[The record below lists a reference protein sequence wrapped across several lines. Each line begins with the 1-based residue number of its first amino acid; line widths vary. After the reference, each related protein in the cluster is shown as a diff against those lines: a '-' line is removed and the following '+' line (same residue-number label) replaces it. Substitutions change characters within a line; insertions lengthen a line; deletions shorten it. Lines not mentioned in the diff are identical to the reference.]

1 MSMKRLKCCVALLL
15 SLVFGLSGVLQPF
28 ALYAETLDLA
38 QEEPK
43 VSQPATESAS
53 NASTNTSGDQ
63 VGSDSAAQDSST
75 PDSSEATDAEA
86 TSDEDSNKGTD
97 EASDEVSD
105 ADIEAP
111 LAENSWRYV
120 DGSLRSDLPDDYGA
134 NADFEGRAMHSMPKG
149 ATAQGIDVS
158 EHNGTIDWQSV
169 KDAGIDFAILRVGFA
184 GDTSGGRLDNYFR
197 RNVSECERLG
207 IPYGV
212 YLYSYARNEDE
223 AQAEARLMLSALKGH
238 SPTLPVYYDLEE
250 QKTNADGSP
259 KWTPFNDPSKLASIA
274 KTFCGQIAAAGY
286 KPGIYANVNWFK
298 NYLTDPC
305 FLSSGWS
312 IWTAQSWYGGRY
324 DECLGLTPEAPAKY
338 DCWQYSFRGS
348 VPGVSG
354 DVDVN
359 YWFREGLGDHWEKT
373 EDGVFYLS
381 ADGQPY
387 KGERRIGGKWY
398 HFDEETGAMST
409 GFTKLEAKTVYYLE
423 DGPMAYGERRIDG
436 KWYHFDEVTGAMSTG
451 FTRLASKTVLYGEDG
466 AMLYGRQEYR
476 GKVYYLD
483 PADGSLRT
491 SGWVSLD
498 CDSYGYLGSDGS
510 VSLVRKQA
518 RDGSWYLLDLDG
530 VILKGWVRCG
540 SASFYCDPNTGTL
553 TIGQRLIDNHW
564 YDFDDSGVMQIG
576 FVKLT
581 EGTSSKWVY
590 YGDDGKMLYGEQ
602 LINGHWYYLNKT
614 TGAVTYGWLYLDSG
628 QKWVWYGPEGGN
640 GQMRYGHQIVDGVQR
655 YFDPVTGACDKIGYQ
670 NPAGYFQVSTRSVN
684 IPHLGQGIFGY
695 RTPSRISIAATRQ
708 DCINAMITRA
718 YDYVGTTPY
727 IWDYSCAPGVG
738 VDCAGLIM
746 QCLYATG
753 MDLGRY
759 TPWDHYYTPGH
770 DHYANDMWNDSRFKH
785 LDFSQRQ
792 RGDLV
797 CYNGHIAIYIGNDQI
812 IEAASP
818 RIGVRIHSVYVGYP
832 IKGVLRPFV

>member
-1 MSMKRLKCCVALLL
+1 MQTISLL
-15 SLVFGLSGVLQPF
+15 
-28 ALYAETLDLA
+28 
-38 QEEPK
+38 
-43 VSQPATESAS
+43 
-53 NASTNTSGDQ
+53 
-63 VGSDSAAQDSST
+63 
-75 PDSSEATDAEA
+75 
-86 TSDEDSNKGTD
+86 
-97 EASDEVSD
+97 
-105 ADIEAP
+105 
-111 LAENSWRYV
+111 
-120 DGSLRSDLPDDYGA
+120 
-134 NADFEGRAMHSMPKG
+134 
-149 ATAQGIDVS
+149 
-158 EHNGTIDWQSV
+158 
-169 KDAGIDFAILRVGFA
+169 
-184 GDTSGGRLDNYFR
+184 
-197 RNVSECERLG
+197 
-207 IPYGV
+207 
-212 YLYSYARNEDE
+212 
-223 AQAEARLMLSALKGH
+223 LKGH
-238 SPTLPVYYDLEE
+238 NPTLPVYLDLEDNSI
-250 QKTNADGSP
+250 KDTDH
-259 KWTPFNDPSKLASIA
+259 ASIA
-274 KTFCGQIAAAGY
+274 KAFCNTISAAGY
-286 KPGIYANVNWFK
+286 TPGIYASASWFK
-298 NYLTDPC
+298 NILTDPC
-305 FLSSGWS
+305 FTNSGWN
-312 IWTAQSWYGGRY
+312 IWTAQYWYGQRY
-324 DECLGLTPEAPAKY
+324 DASLGLGPEHPAKF
-338 DCWQYSFRGS
+338 DCWQYSCLS
-348 VPGVSG
+348 TVPGIDG
-354 DVDVN
+354 YCDIN
-359 YWFREGLGDHWEKT
+359 YWYRVSTSDHWEKT
-373 EDGVFYLS
+373 EDGVFYVS

-398 HFDEETGAMST
+398 HFDEATGAMST
-409 GFTKLEAKTVYYLE
+409 GFTKLETKTVYYLE

-451 FTRLASKTVLYGEDG
+451 FTRLASKTVLYGEDR

-518 RDGSWYLLDLDG
+518 QDGSWYLLDLDG

-540 SASFYCDPNTGTL
+540 SASFYCDPITGTL

-684 IPHLGQGIFGY
+684 IPHLGQGKFGY
-695 RTPSRISIAATRQ
+695 RTPSRISISATRQ
-708 DCINAMITRA
+708 DCINAMIARA

-738 VDCAGLIM
+738 VDCAGLVM

-792 RGDLV
+792 RGDLI

>member
-1 MSMKRLKCCVALLL
+1 MKRLKCCVALLL

-38 QEEPK
+38 QEESK

-53 NASTNTSGDQ
+53 NTSADTSGDQ
-63 VGSDSAAQDSST
+63 AESDSVAQDSST
-75 PDSSEATDAEA
+75 PDSSEAADAESASADAA
-86 TSDEDSNKGTD
+86 TDEVSD
-97 EASDEVSD
+97 EASDD
-105 ADIEAP
+105 DIEAP

-158 EHNGTIDWQSV
+158 EHNGTINWQSV

-184 GDTSGGRLDNYFR
+184 GDTSGGRLDNYFK

-259 KWTPFNDPSKLASIA
+259 KWTPFNDSSKLASIA

-518 RDGSWYLLDLDG
+518 QDGSWYLLDLDG

>member
-1 MSMKRLKCCVALLL
+1 MKRLKCCVALLL

-38 QEEPK
+38 QEESK

-53 NASTNTSGDQ
+53 NTSADTSGDQ
-63 VGSDSAAQDSST
+63 AESDSAAQDSST
-75 PDSSEATDAEA
+75 PDSSEAADAESASADAA
-86 TSDEDSNKGTD
+86 TDEVSD
-97 EASDEVSD
+97 EASDD
-105 ADIEAP
+105 DIEAP

-134 NADFEGRAMHSMPKG
+134 NADFEGRAMHDMPKG

-184 GDTSGGRLDNYFR
+184 GDTSGGRLDYYFK

-250 QKTNADGSP
+250 RKTNADGSP
-259 KWTPFNDPSKLASIA
+259 MWTPFNDPSKLASIA

-312 IWTAQSWYGGRY
+312 IWTAQYWYGGRY
-324 DECLGLTPEAPAKY
+324 DECLGLTPDAPAKY
-338 DCWQYSFRGS
+338 DCWQYSARGS
-348 VPGVSG
+348 VSGVSG

-518 RDGSWYLLDLDG
+518 QDGSWYLLDLDG

-540 SASFYCDPNTGTL
+540 SASFYCDPITGTL

-670 NPAGYFQVSTRSVN
+670 NPAGYFQV
-684 IPHLGQGIFGY
+684 
-695 RTPSRISIAATRQ
+695 
-708 DCINAMITRA
+708 
-718 YDYVGTTPY
+718 
-727 IWDYSCAPGVG
+727 
-738 VDCAGLIM
+738 
-746 QCLYATG
+746 
-753 MDLGRY
+753 
-759 TPWDHYYTPGH
+759 
-770 DHYANDMWNDSRFKH
+770 
-785 LDFSQRQ
+785 
-792 RGDLV
+792 
-797 CYNGHIAIYIGNDQI
+797 
-812 IEAASP
+812 
-818 RIGVRIHSVYVGYP
+818 
-832 IKGVLRPFV
+832 